1 MAFVLGFHCV
11 RERLTKTTIKCCPLI
26 IVSRIKLPIS
36 IKMLLTR
43 SPLYLVAV
51 VFYCLHTD
59 SVYQVIYFIAYPCLV
74 SHLHPPTPAASP
86 VPLRFYVSPQSD
98 KSLGISLRVCV
109 CVDMPADSTPPSKS
123 WPASIDGRQFRP
135 EKINIPL
142 SLGSLLPCTR

>member
-98 KSLGISLRVCV
+98 KSLGISLGVCV
-109 CVDMPADSTPPSKS
+109 CRYACRLLHPT
-123 WPASIDGRQFRP
+123 WPANIDGRQFRP

>member
-11 RERLTKTTIKCCPLI
+11 RERLTKPTIKCCPL
-26 IVSRIKLPIS
+26 VSRIKLPIS

-43 SPLYLVAV
+43 SPLYLVA

-74 SHLHPPTPAASP
+74 SHLHSPT
-86 VPLRFYVSPQSD
+86 FYVSPQSD
-98 KSLGISLRVCV
+98 KSLGISLGVCV
-109 CVDMPADSTPPSKS
+109 CRYACRLDSSIQRGQPAN
-123 WPASIDGRQFRP
+123 IDGRQFRP